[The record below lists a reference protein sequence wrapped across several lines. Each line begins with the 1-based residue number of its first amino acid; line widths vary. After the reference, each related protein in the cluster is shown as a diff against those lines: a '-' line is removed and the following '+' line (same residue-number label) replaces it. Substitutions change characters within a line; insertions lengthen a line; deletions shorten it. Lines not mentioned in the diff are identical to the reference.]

1 MKKKLVALV
10 ALAAMVLSMLPVAAF
25 ADETTTPTTPKI
37 NIYVTGYNNDMSRD
51 EISVSITGDD
61 LEVGMLVYWLVNGV
75 DQPQYLGKITRTGES
90 QNNFYIKKAD
100 IPGIEDG
107 VNRPLTISVS
117 DADFENFIISKEVD
131 KDIQPV
137 APSSMKINVDTKG
150 GTSNRTFTVTFDD
163 EYVMGANDELA
174 YQQFDKDGDP
184 VPGTNTKYVDITSVK
199 DGKFTFTKSFD
210 EDTASVKFTF
220 ERNGVA
226 DKDLT
231 ATVKLESPYGEFKEL
246 MLDFGT
252 TVIKQ
257 GETLTGK
264 LYYVNTDG
272 KRTDITDEADS
283 YNVVTTDS
291 DALESSN
298 SPDTPTVTIADD
310 ATLGSKVNI
319 LAFYNNKPVNA
330 SLTVIDDAEPGKVK
344 MNITS
349 GSIVTEKEDQIGVAF
364 TLLDN
369 NGKTM
374 KLSFRPTNVD
384 IRWIDSSVSDPGFS
398 VIATDGTTTL
408 LQTKGV
414 LNTALACKK
423 PCTGKFE
430 ITFTDDKG
438 HAYQVVS
445 DTFTFKDPDA
455 EPEGA
460 QKVVVTI
467 GSTTMQVDGK
477 NKTIIAPPII
487 DNGRTYVPLRAI
499 SEAFGATVD
508 WKQATNL
515 ITIDRGDTHIVMTP
529 YKLAYTLNGQE
540 KMMDVAPYIS
550 TAYASTMVPV
560 RFIADAFGFDSIPE
574 YNADNTTRA
583 VTFTVK

>member
-25 ADETTTPTTPKI
+25 ADGTTTPAKDI
-37 NIYVTGYNNDMSRD
+37 NIYVTGYDSNVSGQDV
-51 EISVSITGDD
+51 SVSITGKD
-61 LEVGMLVYWLVNGV
+61 LKVGMAVYWRV
-75 DQPQYLGKITRTGES
+75 DNVSEFEYLGDITKTTG

-100 IPGIEDG
+100 IPGLSSADA
-107 VNRPLTISVS
+107 NDLTIAVMDDDLNRLALES
-117 DADFENFIISKEVD
+117 FEKEVL
-131 KDIQPV
+131 PV
-137 APSSMKINVDTKG
+137 APSSMKITVDTKG

-163 EYVMGANDELA
+163 DYVMGENDELA
-174 YQQFDKDGDP
+174 YQQYDKDGDA

-246 MLDFGT
+246 VLDFGT

-460 QKVVVTI
+460 EKVVVTI

-529 YKLAYTLNGQE
+529 YKLAYMLNGQE

>member
-25 ADETTTPTTPKI
+25 ADGTTTPAKDI
-37 NIYVTGYNNDMSRD
+37 NIYVTGYDSNVSGQDV
-51 EISVSITGDD
+51 SVSITGKD
-61 LEVGMLVYWLVNGV
+61 LKVGMAVYWRV
-75 DQPQYLGKITRTGES
+75 DNVSEFEYLGDITKTTG

-100 IPGIEDG
+100 IPELSSADA
-107 VNRPLTISVS
+107 NDLTIAVMDDDLNRLALES
-117 DADFENFIISKEVD
+117 FEKEVL
-131 KDIQPV
+131 PV
-137 APSSMKINVDTKG
+137 APSSMKITVDTKG

-163 EYVMGANDELA
+163 DYVMGENDELA
-174 YQQFDKDGDP
+174 YQQYDKDGDA

-231 ATVKLESPYGEFKEL
+231 ATVKLESPYGELKEL
-246 MLDFGT
+246 DYDFGSAI
-252 TVIKQ
+252 VKQ
-257 GETLTGK
+257 GEKVSGTV
-264 LYYVNTDG
+264 YYVNTDG
-272 KRTDITDEADS
+272 KRTDITDEVEGYFFSCDDNSVIA
-283 YNVVTTDS
+283 
-291 DALESSN
+291 SSN
-298 SPDTPTVTIADD
+298 TTTGELTIADN
-310 ATLGSKVNI
+310 AKLGSVIKAN
-319 LAFYNNKPVNA
+319 AFYNGKTITT
-330 SLTVIDDAEPGKVK
+330 SLTVVSDADPGEVK
-344 MNITS
+344 MNRTS
-349 GSIVTEKEDQIGVAF
+349 YNAGEELGLEF
-364 TLLDN
+364 TLLDDK
-369 NGKTM
+369 GQTK
-374 KLSFRPTNVD
+374 KLDFFPSNID
-384 IRWIDSSVSDPGFS
+384 IRWIDSSVSDPGFR
-398 VIATDGTTTL
+398 VNLTDHGASIT
-408 LQTKGV
+408 TKGK
-414 LNTALACKK
+414 LLTSITCDK

-460 QKVVVTI
+460 EKVVVTI

>member
-25 ADETTTPTTPKI
+25 ADGTTTPAKDI
-37 NIYVTGYNNDMSRD
+37 NIYVTGYDSNVSGQDV
-51 EISVSITGDD
+51 SVSITGKD
-61 LEVGMLVYWLVNGV
+61 LKVGMAVYWRV
-75 DQPQYLGKITRTGES
+75 DNVSEFEYLGDITKTTG

-100 IPGIEDG
+100 IPELSSADA
-107 VNRPLTISVS
+107 NDLTIAVMDDDLNRLALES
-117 DADFENFIISKEVD
+117 FEKEVL
-131 KDIQPV
+131 PV
-137 APSSMKINVDTKG
+137 APSSMKITVDTKG

-163 EYVMGANDELA
+163 DYVMGENDELA
-174 YQQFDKDGDP
+174 YQQYDKDGDA

-246 MLDFGT
+246 VLDFGT

-283 YNVVTTDS
+283 YSVVTTDS

-364 TLLDN
+364 TLLDD

-460 QKVVVTI
+460 KKVVVTI

-477 NKTIIAPPII
+477 NKTIIAPPIV

-540 KMMDVAPYIS
+540 KIMDVAPYIS

>member
-1 MKKKLVALV
+1 MKKRLIALV

-25 ADETTTPTTPKI
+25 AAETTTPADDI
-37 NIYVTGYNNDMSRD
+37 EIYVTGYNNNTTGQDVS
-51 EISVSITGDD
+51 ISITGDD
-61 LEVGMLVYWLVNGV
+61 LKNGMTVLWRVEGISEFTT
-75 DQPQYLGKITRTGES
+75 LGDIYNPGG
-90 QNNFYIKKAD
+90 QNNYYLKRAD
-100 IPGIEDG
+100 IPELSSGNKDK
-107 VNRPLTISVS
+107 LTIAVVDNELIRQAMES
-117 DADFENFIISKEVD
+117 FEKEVV
-131 KDIQPV
+131 PV
-137 APSSMKINVDTKG
+137 APSSMKVTVDTKG

-163 EYVMGANDELA
+163 GYVMGANDQLA
-174 YQQFDKDGDP
+174 YEQFDKDGDP
-184 VPGTNTKYVDITSVK
+184 VPGTNTKYVDVTGVK
-199 DGKFTFTKSFD
+199 DGKFTFTRSFD

-220 ERNGVA
+220 ERNDVA
-226 DKDLT
+226 DKNLT
-231 ATVKLESPYGEFKEL
+231 ATVKLASPYGD
-246 MLDFGT
+246 LDYYDFTFDTGSLVERGQDVAGT
-252 TVIKQ
+252 V
-257 GETLTGK
+257 
-264 LYYVNTDG
+264 YYVNKEG
-272 KRTDITDEADS
+272 KRYDITDECLFA
-283 YNVVTTDS
+283 VTPSNLVEAITDS
-291 DALESSN
+291 SDCGFTVKEDAELN
-298 SPDTPTVTIADD
+298 KVITITA
-310 ATLGSKVNI
+310 LFNGNKV
-319 LAFYNNKPVNA
+319 A
-330 SLTVIDDAEPGKVK
+330 SQNFTIVEDAEPGDVK
-344 MNITS
+344 MNRTS
-349 GSIVTEKEDQIGVAF
+349 YNAGEETGIEF
-364 TLLDN
+364 TLLDDK
-369 NGKTM
+369 GQTM
-374 KLSFRPTNVD
+374 KLDFFPSDIN
-384 IRWIDSSVSDPGFS
+384 IRWIDSSTNDPGFR
-398 VIATDGTTTL
+398 VNLTDHGASIT
-408 LQTKGV
+408 TKGK
-414 LNTALACKK
+414 LLTSITCDK

-455 EPEGA
+455 ETEGA

>member
-1 MKKKLVALV
+1 MKKKLTALV

-25 ADETTTPTTPKI
+25 AAETTTPADDI
-37 NIYVTGYNNDMSRD
+37 EIYVTGYNNNTTGQDVS
-51 EISVSITGDD
+51 ISITGDD
-61 LEVGMLVYWLVNGV
+61 LKNGMTVLWRVEGISEFTT
-75 DQPQYLGKITRTGES
+75 LGDIYNPGG
-90 QNNFYIKKAD
+90 QNNYYLKRAD
-100 IPGIEDG
+100 IPELSSGNKDK
-107 VNRPLTISVS
+107 LTIAVVDNELIRQAMES
-117 DADFENFIISKEVD
+117 FEKEVV
-131 KDIQPV
+131 PV
-137 APSSMKINVDTKG
+137 APSSMKVTVDTKG

-163 EYVMGANDELA
+163 GYVMGANDQLA
-174 YQQFDKDGDP
+174 YEQFDKDGDP
-184 VPGTNTKYVDITSVK
+184 VPGTNTKYVDVTGVK
-199 DGKFTFTKSFD
+199 DGKFTFTRSFD

-220 ERNGVA
+220 ERNDVA
-226 DKDLT
+226 DKNLT
-231 ATVKLESPYGEFKEL
+231 ATVKLASPYGD
-246 MLDFGT
+246 LDYYDFTFDTGSLVERGQDVAGT
-252 TVIKQ
+252 V
-257 GETLTGK
+257 
-264 LYYVNTDG
+264 YYVNKEG
-272 KRTDITDEADS
+272 KRYDITDECLFA
-283 YNVVTTDS
+283 VTPSNLVEAITDS
-291 DALESSN
+291 SDCGFTVKEDAELN
-298 SPDTPTVTIADD
+298 KVITITA
-310 ATLGSKVNI
+310 LFNGNKV
-319 LAFYNNKPVNA
+319 A
-330 SLTVIDDAEPGKVK
+330 SQNFTIVEDAEPGDVK
-344 MNITS
+344 MNRTS
-349 GSIVTEKEDQIGVAF
+349 YNAGEELGLEF
-364 TLLDN
+364 TLLDDK
-369 NGKTM
+369 GQTM
-374 KLSFRPTNVD
+374 KLDFFPSNID
-384 IRWIDSSVSDPGFS
+384 IRWIDSSVSDPGFR
-398 VIATDGTTTL
+398 VNLTDHGASIT
-408 LQTKGV
+408 TKGK
-414 LNTALACKK
+414 LLTSITCDK

-460 QKVVVTI
+460 EKVVVTI

-477 NKTIIAPPII
+477 NKTIIAPPIV

>member
-25 ADETTTPTTPKI
+25 ADNTTTPAKDI
-37 NIYVTGYNNDMSRD
+37 NIYVTGYDSNVSGQDV
-51 EISVSITGDD
+51 SVSITGKD
-61 LEVGMLVYWLVNGV
+61 LKVGMAVYWRV
-75 DQPQYLGKITRTGES
+75 DNVSEFEYLGDITKTTG

-100 IPGIEDG
+100 IPGLSSADA
-107 VNRPLTISVS
+107 NDLTIAVMDDDLNRLALES
-117 DADFENFIISKEVD
+117 FEKEVL
-131 KDIQPV
+131 PV
-137 APSSMKINVDTKG
+137 APSSMKITVDTKG

-163 EYVMGANDELA
+163 DYVMGENDELA
-174 YQQFDKDGDP
+174 YQQYDKDGDA

-246 MLDFGT
+246 VLDFGT

>member
-25 ADETTTPTTPKI
+25 ADGTTTPAKDI
-37 NIYVTGYNNDMSRD
+37 NIYVTGYDSNVSGQDV
-51 EISVSITGDD
+51 SVSITGKD
-61 LEVGMLVYWLVNGV
+61 LKVGMAVYWRV
-75 DQPQYLGKITRTGES
+75 DNVSEFEYLGDITKTTG

-100 IPGIEDG
+100 IPELSSADA
-107 VNRPLTISVS
+107 NDLTIAVMDDDLNRLALES
-117 DADFENFIISKEVD
+117 FEKEVL
-131 KDIQPV
+131 PV
-137 APSSMKINVDTKG
+137 APSSMKITVDTKG

-163 EYVMGANDELA
+163 DYVMGENDELA
-174 YQQFDKDGDP
+174 YQQYDKDGDA
-184 VPGTNTKYVDITSVK
+184 VPGTNTQYVDITSVK

-231 ATVKLESPYGEFKEL
+231 ATIKLESPYGEFKEL
-246 MLDFGT
+246 VLDFGT

-364 TLLDN
+364 TLLDD

-460 QKVVVTI
+460 EKVVVTI

>member
-25 ADETTTPTTPKI
+25 ADGTTTPAKDI
-37 NIYVTGYNNDMSRD
+37 NIYVTGYDSNVSGQDV
-51 EISVSITGDD
+51 SVSITGKD
-61 LEVGMLVYWLVNGV
+61 LKVGMAVYWRV
-75 DQPQYLGKITRTGES
+75 DNVSEFEYLGDITKTTG

-100 IPGIEDG
+100 IPELSSADA
-107 VNRPLTISVS
+107 NDLTIAVMDDDLNRLALES
-117 DADFENFIISKEVD
+117 FEKEVL
-131 KDIQPV
+131 PV
-137 APSSMKINVDTKG
+137 APSSMKITVDTKG

-163 EYVMGANDELA
+163 DYVMGENDELA
-174 YQQFDKDGDP
+174 YQQYDKDGDA

-231 ATVKLESPYGEFKEL
+231 ATVKLESPYGELKEL
-246 MLDFGT
+246 DYDFGSAI
-252 TVIKQ
+252 VKQ
-257 GETLTGK
+257 GEKVSGTV
-264 LYYVNTDG
+264 YYVNTDG
-272 KRTDITDEADS
+272 KRTDITDEVEGYFFSCDDNSVIA
-283 YNVVTTDS
+283 
-291 DALESSN
+291 SSN
-298 SPDTPTVTIADD
+298 TTTGELTIADN
-310 ATLGSKVNI
+310 AKLGSVIKAN
-319 LAFYNNKPVNA
+319 AFYNGKTITT
-330 SLTVIDDAEPGKVK
+330 SLTVVSDADPGDVK
-344 MNITS
+344 MNRTS
-349 GSIVTEKEDQIGVAF
+349 YNAGEELGLEF
-364 TLLDN
+364 TLLDDK
-369 NGKTM
+369 GQTK
-374 KLSFRPTNVD
+374 KLDFFPSNID
-384 IRWIDSSVSDPGFS
+384 IRWIDSSVSDPGFR
-398 VIATDGTTTL
+398 VNLTDHGASIT
-408 LQTKGV
+408 TKGK
-414 LNTALACKK
+414 LLTSITCDK

-460 QKVVVTI
+460 EKVVVTI

-477 NKTIIAPPII
+477 NKTIIAPPIV

>member
-25 ADETTTPTTPKI
+25 AAETTTPADDI
-37 NIYVTGYNNDMSRD
+37 EIYVTGYNNNTTGQDVS
-51 EISVSITGDD
+51 ISITGDD
-61 LEVGMLVYWLVNGV
+61 LKNGMTVLWRVEGISEFTT
-75 DQPQYLGKITRTGES
+75 LGDIYNPGG
-90 QNNFYIKKAD
+90 QNNYYLKRAD
-100 IPGIEDG
+100 IPELSSGNKDK
-107 VNRPLTISVS
+107 LTIAVVDNELIRQAMES
-117 DADFENFIISKEVD
+117 FEKEVV
-131 KDIQPV
+131 PV
-137 APSSMKINVDTKG
+137 APSSMKVTVDTKG

-163 EYVMGANDELA
+163 GYVMGANDQLA
-174 YQQFDKDGDP
+174 YEQFDKDGDP
-184 VPGTNTKYVDITSVK
+184 VPGTNTKYVDVTGVK
-199 DGKFTFTKSFD
+199 DGKFTFTRSFD

-220 ERNGVA
+220 ERNDVA
-226 DKDLT
+226 DKNLT
-231 ATVKLESPYGEFKEL
+231 ATVKLASPYGD
-246 MLDFGT
+246 LDYYDFTFDTGSLVERGQDVAGT
-252 TVIKQ
+252 V
-257 GETLTGK
+257 
-264 LYYVNTDG
+264 YYVNKEG
-272 KRTDITDEADS
+272 KRYDITDECLFA
-283 YNVVTTDS
+283 VTPSNLVEAITDS
-291 DALESSN
+291 SDCGFTVKEDAELN
-298 SPDTPTVTIADD
+298 KVITITA
-310 ATLGSKVNI
+310 LFNGNKV
-319 LAFYNNKPVNA
+319 A
-330 SLTVIDDAEPGKVK
+330 SQNFTIVEDAEPGDVK
-344 MNITS
+344 MNRTS
-349 GSIVTEKEDQIGVAF
+349 YNAGEETGIEF
-364 TLLDN
+364 TLLDDK
-369 NGKTM
+369 GQTM
-374 KLSFRPTNVD
+374 KLDFFPSDIN
-384 IRWIDSSVSDPGFS
+384 IRWIDSSVSDPGFR
-398 VIATDGTTTL
+398 VNLTDHGASIT
-408 LQTKGV
+408 TKGK
-414 LNTALACKK
+414 LLTSITCDK

-460 QKVVVTI
+460 EKVVVTI

-477 NKTIIAPPII
+477 NTTIIAPPIV

-508 WKQATNL
+508 WDQATNL

>member
-25 ADETTTPTTPKI
+25 AAETTTPADDI
-37 NIYVTGYNNDMSRD
+37 EIYVTGYNNNTTGQDVS
-51 EISVSITGDD
+51 ISITGDD
-61 LEVGMLVYWLVNGV
+61 LKNGMTVLWRVEGISEFTT
-75 DQPQYLGKITRTGES
+75 LGDIYNPGG
-90 QNNFYIKKAD
+90 QNNYYLKRAD
-100 IPGIEDG
+100 IPELSSGNKDK
-107 VNRPLTISVS
+107 LTIAVVDNELIRQAMES
-117 DADFENFIISKEVD
+117 FEKEVV
-131 KDIQPV
+131 PV
-137 APSSMKINVDTKG
+137 APSSMKVTVDTKG

-163 EYVMGANDELA
+163 GYVMGANDQLA
-174 YQQFDKDGDP
+174 YEQFDKDGDP
-184 VPGTNTKYVDITSVK
+184 VPGTNTKYVDVTGVK
-199 DGKFTFTKSFD
+199 DGKFTFTRSFD

-220 ERNGVA
+220 ERNDVA
-226 DKDLT
+226 DKNLT
-231 ATVKLESPYGEFKEL
+231 ATVKLASPYGD
-246 MLDFGT
+246 LDYYDFTFDTGSLVERGQDVAGT
-252 TVIKQ
+252 V
-257 GETLTGK
+257 
-264 LYYVNTDG
+264 YYVNKEG
-272 KRTDITDEADS
+272 KRYDITDECLFA
-283 YNVVTTDS
+283 VTPSNLVEAITDS
-291 DALESSN
+291 SDCGFTVKEDAELN
-298 SPDTPTVTIADD
+298 KVITITA
-310 ATLGSKVNI
+310 LFNGNKV
-319 LAFYNNKPVNA
+319 A
-330 SLTVIDDAEPGKVK
+330 SQNFTIVEDAEPGDVK
-344 MNITS
+344 MNRTS
-349 GSIVTEKEDQIGVAF
+349 YNAGEETGIEF
-364 TLLDN
+364 TLLDDK
-369 NGKTM
+369 GQTM
-374 KLSFRPTNVD
+374 KLDFFPSDIN
-384 IRWIDSSVSDPGFS
+384 IRWIDSSVSDPGFR
-398 VIATDGTTTL
+398 VNLTDHGASIT
-408 LQTKGV
+408 TKGK
-414 LNTALACKK
+414 LLTSITCDK

-460 QKVVVTI
+460 EKVVVTI

>member
-25 ADETTTPTTPKI
+25 ADGTTTPAKDI
-37 NIYVTGYNNDMSRD
+37 NIYVTGYDSNVSGQDV
-51 EISVSITGDD
+51 SVSITGKD
-61 LEVGMLVYWLVNGV
+61 LKVGMAVYWRV
-75 DQPQYLGKITRTGES
+75 DNVSEFEYLGDITKTTG

-100 IPGIEDG
+100 IPELSSADA
-107 VNRPLTISVS
+107 NDLTIAVMDDDLNRLALES
-117 DADFENFIISKEVD
+117 FEKEVL
-131 KDIQPV
+131 PV
-137 APSSMKINVDTKG
+137 APSSMKITVDTKG

-163 EYVMGANDELA
+163 DYVMGENDELA
-174 YQQFDKDGDP
+174 YQQYDKDGDA
-184 VPGTNTKYVDITSVK
+184 VPGTNTKYVDIISVK
-199 DGKFTFTKSFD
+199 DGKFTFTESFD

-246 MLDFGT
+246 VLDFGT

-369 NGKTM
+369 NGKNM

-414 LNTALACKK
+414 LNTALACDK

-508 WKQATNL
+508 WQQATNL

>member
-25 ADETTTPTTPKI
+25 ADGTTTPAKDI
-37 NIYVTGYNNDMSRD
+37 NIYVTGYDSNVSGQDV
-51 EISVSITGDD
+51 SVSITGKD
-61 LEVGMLVYWLVNGV
+61 LKVGMAVYWRV
-75 DQPQYLGKITRTGES
+75 DNVSEFEYLGDITKTTG

-100 IPGIEDG
+100 IPGLSSADA
-107 VNRPLTISVS
+107 NDLTIAVMDDDLNRLALES
-117 DADFENFIISKEVD
+117 FEKEVL
-131 KDIQPV
+131 PV
-137 APSSMKINVDTKG
+137 APSSMKITVDTKG

-163 EYVMGANDELA
+163 DYVMGENDELA
-174 YQQFDKDGDP
+174 YQQYDKDGDA

-246 MLDFGT
+246 VLDFGT

-455 EPEGA
+455 KPEGA
-460 QKVVVTI
+460 EKVVVTI

>member
-1 MKKKLVALV
+1 MKKRLIALV
-10 ALAAMVLSMLPVAAF
+10 ALAAMVLSMLPAAAF
-25 ADETTTPTTPKI
+25 AAETTTPADDI
-37 NIYVTGYNNDMSRD
+37 EIYVTGYNNNTTGQDVS
-51 EISVSITGDD
+51 ISITGDD
-61 LEVGMLVYWLVNGV
+61 LKNGMTVLWRVEGISEFTT
-75 DQPQYLGKITRTGES
+75 LGDIYNPGG
-90 QNNFYIKKAD
+90 QNNYYLKRAD
-100 IPGIEDG
+100 IPELSSGNKDK
-107 VNRPLTISVS
+107 LTIAVVDNELIRQAMES
-117 DADFENFIISKEVD
+117 FEKEVV
-131 KDIQPV
+131 PV
-137 APSSMKINVDTKG
+137 APSSMKVTVDTKG

-163 EYVMGANDELA
+163 GYVMGANDQLA
-174 YQQFDKDGDP
+174 YEQFDKDGDP
-184 VPGTNTKYVDITSVK
+184 VPGTNTKYVDVTGVK
-199 DGKFTFTKSFD
+199 DGKFTFTRSFD

-220 ERNGVA
+220 ERNDVA
-226 DKDLT
+226 DKNLT
-231 ATVKLESPYGEFKEL
+231 ATVKLASPYGD
-246 MLDFGT
+246 LDYYDFTFDTGSLVERGQDVAGT
-252 TVIKQ
+252 V
-257 GETLTGK
+257 
-264 LYYVNTDG
+264 YYVNKEG
-272 KRTDITDEADS
+272 KRYDITDECLFA
-283 YNVVTTDS
+283 VTPSNLVEAITDS
-291 DALESSN
+291 SDCGFTVKEDAELN
-298 SPDTPTVTIADD
+298 KVITITA
-310 ATLGSKVNI
+310 LFNGNKV
-319 LAFYNNKPVNA
+319 A
-330 SLTVIDDAEPGKVK
+330 SQNFTIVEDAEPGDVK
-344 MNITS
+344 MNRTS
-349 GSIVTEKEDQIGVAF
+349 YNAGEETGIEF
-364 TLLDN
+364 TLLDDK
-369 NGKTM
+369 GQTM
-374 KLSFRPTNVD
+374 KLDFFPSDIN
-384 IRWIDSSVSDPGFS
+384 IRWIDSSVSDPGFR
-398 VIATDGTTTL
+398 VNLTDHGASIT
-408 LQTKGV
+408 TKGK
-414 LNTALACKK
+414 LLTSITCDK

-460 QKVVVTI
+460 EKVVVTI

-477 NKTIIAPPII
+477 NKTIIAPPIV

>member
-25 ADETTTPTTPKI
+25 ADGTTTPAKDI
-37 NIYVTGYNNDMSRD
+37 NIYVTGYDSNVSGQDV
-51 EISVSITGDD
+51 SVSITGKD
-61 LEVGMLVYWLVNGV
+61 LKVGMAVYWRV
-75 DQPQYLGKITRTGES
+75 DNVSEFEYLGDITKTTG

-100 IPGIEDG
+100 IPELSSADA
-107 VNRPLTISVS
+107 NDLTIAVMDDDLNRLALES
-117 DADFENFIISKEVD
+117 FEKEVL
-131 KDIQPV
+131 PV
-137 APSSMKINVDTKG
+137 APSSMKITVDTKG

-163 EYVMGANDELA
+163 DYVMGENDELA
-174 YQQFDKDGDP
+174 YQQYDKDGDA

-246 MLDFGT
+246 VLDFGT

-364 TLLDN
+364 TLLDD

-430 ITFTDDKG
+430 ITFTDDNG

-460 QKVVVTI
+460 EKVVVTI

-477 NKTIIAPPII
+477 NKTIIAPPIV

>member
-25 ADETTTPTTPKI
+25 ADGTTTPAKDI
-37 NIYVTGYNNDMSRD
+37 NIYVTGYDSNVSGQDV
-51 EISVSITGDD
+51 SVSITGKD
-61 LEVGMLVYWLVNGV
+61 LKVGMAVYWRV
-75 DQPQYLGKITRTGES
+75 DNVSEFEYLGDITKTTG

-100 IPGIEDG
+100 IPELSSADA
-107 VNRPLTISVS
+107 NDLTIAVMDDDLNRLALES
-117 DADFENFIISKEVD
+117 FEKEVL
-131 KDIQPV
+131 PV
-137 APSSMKINVDTKG
+137 APSSMKITVDTKG

-163 EYVMGANDELA
+163 DYVMGENDELA
-174 YQQFDKDGDP
+174 YQQYDKDGDA

-210 EDTASVKFTF
+210 GDTASVKFTF

-231 ATVKLESPYGEFKEL
+231 ATVKLESPYGELKEL
-246 MLDFGT
+246 DYDFGSAI
-252 TVIKQ
+252 VKQ
-257 GETLTGK
+257 GEKVSGTV
-264 LYYVNTDG
+264 YYVNTDG
-272 KRTDITDEADS
+272 KRTDITDEVEGYFFSCDDNSVIA
-283 YNVVTTDS
+283 
-291 DALESSN
+291 SSN
-298 SPDTPTVTIADD
+298 TTTGELTIADN
-310 ATLGSKVNI
+310 AKLGSVIKAN
-319 LAFYNNKPVNA
+319 AFYNGKTITT
-330 SLTVIDDAEPGKVK
+330 SLTVVSNADPGDVK
-344 MNITS
+344 MNRTS
-349 GSIVTEKEDQIGVAF
+349 YNAGEELGLEF
-364 TLLDN
+364 TLLDDK
-369 NGKTM
+369 GQTK
-374 KLSFRPTNVD
+374 KLDFFPSNID
-384 IRWIDSSVSDPGFS
+384 IRWIDSSVSDPGFH
-398 VIATDGTTTL
+398 VNLTDHGASIT
-408 LQTKGV
+408 TKGK
-414 LNTALACKK
+414 LLTSITCDK

-460 QKVVVTI
+460 EKVVVTI

>member
-1 MKKKLVALV
+1 MKKRLIALV

-25 ADETTTPTTPKI
+25 AAETTTPADDI
-37 NIYVTGYNNDMSRD
+37 EIYVTGYNNNTTGQDVS
-51 EISVSITGDD
+51 ISITGDD
-61 LEVGMLVYWLVNGV
+61 LKNGMTVLWRVEGISEFTT
-75 DQPQYLGKITRTGES
+75 LGDIYNPGG
-90 QNNFYIKKAD
+90 QNNYYLKRAD
-100 IPGIEDG
+100 IPELSSGNKDK
-107 VNRPLTISVS
+107 LTIAVVDNELIRQAMES
-117 DADFENFIISKEVD
+117 FEKEVV
-131 KDIQPV
+131 PV
-137 APSSMKINVDTKG
+137 APSSMKITVDTKG

-163 EYVMGANDELA
+163 GYVMGANDQLA
-174 YQQFDKDGDP
+174 YEQFDKDGDP
-184 VPGTNTKYVDITSVK
+184 VPGTNTKYVDVTGVK
-199 DGKFTFTKSFD
+199 DGKFTFTRSFD

-220 ERNGVA
+220 ERNDVA
-226 DKDLT
+226 DKNLT
-231 ATVKLESPYGEFKEL
+231 ATVKLASPYGD
-246 MLDFGT
+246 LDYYDFTFDTGSLVERGQDVAGT
-252 TVIKQ
+252 V
-257 GETLTGK
+257 
-264 LYYVNTDG
+264 YYVNKEG
-272 KRTDITDEADS
+272 KRYDITDECFFAVTPTNLVETITDS
-283 YNVVTTDS
+283 SDCGFTVKKDAELNKVVTITALFNGNKIASQSFTIVS
-291 DALESSN
+291 DA
-298 SPDTPTVTIADD
+298 D
-310 ATLGSKVNI
+310 
-319 LAFYNNKPVNA
+319 
-330 SLTVIDDAEPGKVK
+330 PGDVK
-344 MNITS
+344 MNRTS
-349 GSIVTEKEDQIGVAF
+349 YNAGEELGLEF
-364 TLLDN
+364 TLLDDK
-369 NGKTM
+369 GQTK
-374 KLSFRPTNVD
+374 KLDFFPSNID
-384 IRWIDSSVSDPGFS
+384 IRWIDSSVSDPGFR
-398 VIATDGTTTL
+398 VNLTDHGASIT
-408 LQTKGV
+408 TKGK
-414 LNTALACKK
+414 LLTSITCEK

-460 QKVVVTI
+460 EKVVVTI

-477 NKTIIAPPII
+477 NKTIIAPPIV

-508 WKQATNL
+508 WKQESNL

>member
-1 MKKKLVALV
+1 MKKRLIALV

-25 ADETTTPTTPKI
+25 AAETTTPADDI
-37 NIYVTGYNNDMSRD
+37 EIYVTGYNNNTTGQDVS
-51 EISVSITGDD
+51 ISITGDD
-61 LEVGMLVYWLVNGV
+61 LKNGMTVLWRVEGISEFTT
-75 DQPQYLGKITRTGES
+75 LGDIYNPGG
-90 QNNFYIKKAD
+90 QNNYYLKRAD
-100 IPGIEDG
+100 IPELSSGNKDK
-107 VNRPLTISVS
+107 LTIAVVDNELIRQAMES
-117 DADFENFIISKEVD
+117 FEKEVV
-131 KDIQPV
+131 PV
-137 APSSMKINVDTKG
+137 APSSMKVTVDTKG

-163 EYVMGANDELA
+163 GYVMGANDQLA
-174 YQQFDKDGDP
+174 YEQFDKDGDP
-184 VPGTNTKYVDITSVK
+184 VPGTNTKYVDVTGVK
-199 DGKFTFTKSFD
+199 DGKFTFTRSFD

-220 ERNGVA
+220 ERNDVA
-226 DKDLT
+226 DKNLT
-231 ATVKLESPYGEFKEL
+231 ATVKLASPYGD
-246 MLDFGT
+246 LDYYDFTFDTGSLVERGQDVAGT
-252 TVIKQ
+252 V
-257 GETLTGK
+257 
-264 LYYVNTDG
+264 YYVNKEG
-272 KRTDITDEADS
+272 KRYDITDECLFA
-283 YNVVTTDS
+283 VTPSNLVEAITDS
-291 DALESSN
+291 SDCGFTVKEDAELN
-298 SPDTPTVTIADD
+298 KVITITA
-310 ATLGSKVNI
+310 LFNGNKV
-319 LAFYNNKPVNA
+319 A
-330 SLTVIDDAEPGKVK
+330 SQNFTIVEDAEPGDVK
-344 MNITS
+344 MNRTS
-349 GSIVTEKEDQIGVAF
+349 YNAGEETGIEF
-364 TLLDN
+364 TLLDDK
-369 NGKTM
+369 GQTM
-374 KLSFRPTNVD
+374 KLDFFPSDIN
-384 IRWIDSSVSDPGFS
+384 IRWIDSSVSDPGFR
-398 VIATDGTTTL
+398 VNLTDHGASIT
-408 LQTKGV
+408 TKGK
-414 LNTALACKK
+414 LLTSITCDK

>member
-25 ADETTTPTTPKI
+25 ADGTTTPAKDI
-37 NIYVTGYNNDMSRD
+37 NIYVTGYDSNVSGQDV
-51 EISVSITGDD
+51 SVSITGKD
-61 LEVGMLVYWLVNGV
+61 LKVGMAVYWRV
-75 DQPQYLGKITRTGES
+75 DNVSEFEYLGDITKTTG

-100 IPGIEDG
+100 IPELSSADA
-107 VNRPLTISVS
+107 NDLTIAVMDDDLNRLALES
-117 DADFENFIISKEVD
+117 FEKEVL
-131 KDIQPV
+131 PV
-137 APSSMKINVDTKG
+137 APSSMKITVDTKG

-163 EYVMGANDELA
+163 DYVMGENDELA
-174 YQQFDKDGDP
+174 YQQYDKDGDA
-184 VPGTNTKYVDITSVK
+184 VPGTNTQYVDITSVK
-199 DGKFTFTKSFD
+199 DGKFTFTESFD

-246 MLDFGT
+246 VLDFGT

-430 ITFTDDKG
+430 ITFTDDKD

-460 QKVVVTI
+460 EKVVVTI

>member
-1 MKKKLVALV
+1 MKKKLIALV

-25 ADETTTPTTPKI
+25 AAETTTPADDI
-37 NIYVTGYNNDMSRD
+37 EIYVTGYNNNTTGQDVS
-51 EISVSITGDD
+51 ISITGDD
-61 LEVGMLVYWLVNGV
+61 LKNGMTVLWRVEGISEFTT
-75 DQPQYLGKITRTGES
+75 LGDIYNPGG
-90 QNNFYIKKAD
+90 QNNYYLKRAD
-100 IPGIEDG
+100 IPELSSGNKDK
-107 VNRPLTISVS
+107 LTIAVVDNELIRQAMES
-117 DADFENFIISKEVD
+117 FEKEVV
-131 KDIQPV
+131 PV
-137 APSSMKINVDTKG
+137 APSSMKVTVDTKG

-163 EYVMGANDELA
+163 GYVMGANDQLA
-174 YQQFDKDGDP
+174 YEQFDKDGDP
-184 VPGTNTKYVDITSVK
+184 VPGTNTKYVDVTGVK
-199 DGKFTFTKSFD
+199 DGKFTFTRSFD

-220 ERNGVA
+220 ERNDVA
-226 DKDLT
+226 DKNLT
-231 ATVKLESPYGEFKEL
+231 ATVKLASPYGD
-246 MLDFGT
+246 LDYYDFTFDTGSLVERGQDVAGT
-252 TVIKQ
+252 V
-257 GETLTGK
+257 
-264 LYYVNTDG
+264 YYVNKEG
-272 KRTDITDEADS
+272 KRYDITDECLFA
-283 YNVVTTDS
+283 VTPSNLVEAITDS
-291 DALESSN
+291 SDCGFTVKEDAELN
-298 SPDTPTVTIADD
+298 KVITITA
-310 ATLGSKVNI
+310 LFNGNKV
-319 LAFYNNKPVNA
+319 A
-330 SLTVIDDAEPGKVK
+330 SQNFTIVEDAEPGDVK
-344 MNITS
+344 MNRTS
-349 GSIVTEKEDQIGVAF
+349 YNAGEKTGIEF
-364 TLLDN
+364 TLLDDK
-369 NGKTM
+369 GQTM
-374 KLSFRPTNVD
+374 KLDFFPSDIN
-384 IRWIDSSVSDPGFS
+384 IRWIDSSVSDPGFR
-398 VIATDGTTTL
+398 VNLTDHGASIT
-408 LQTKGV
+408 TKGK
-414 LNTALACKK
+414 LLTSITCDK

-460 QKVVVTI
+460 EKVVVTI

>member
-25 ADETTTPTTPKI
+25 ADGTTTPADDI
-37 NIYVTGYNNDMSRD
+37 EIYVTGYNNNTTGQDVS
-51 EISVSITGDD
+51 ISITGDD
-61 LEVGMLVYWLVNGV
+61 LKNGMTVLWRVEGISEFTT
-75 DQPQYLGKITRTGES
+75 LGDIYNPGG
-90 QNNFYIKKAD
+90 QNNYYLKRAD
-100 IPGIEDG
+100 IPELSSGNKDK
-107 VNRPLTISVS
+107 LTIAVVDNELIRQAMES
-117 DADFENFIISKEVD
+117 FEKEVV
-131 KDIQPV
+131 PV
-137 APSSMKINVDTKG
+137 APSSMKVTVDTKG

-163 EYVMGANDELA
+163 GYVMGANDQLA
-174 YQQFDKDGDP
+174 YEQFDKDGDP
-184 VPGTNTKYVDITSVK
+184 VPGTNTKYVDVTGVK
-199 DGKFTFTKSFD
+199 DGKFTFTRSFD

-220 ERNGVA
+220 ERNDVA
-226 DKDLT
+226 DKNLT
-231 ATVKLESPYGEFKEL
+231 ATVKLASPYGD
-246 MLDFGT
+246 LDYYDFTFDTGSLVERGQDVAGT
-252 TVIKQ
+252 V
-257 GETLTGK
+257 
-264 LYYVNTDG
+264 YYVNKEG
-272 KRTDITDEADS
+272 KRYDITDECLFA
-283 YNVVTTDS
+283 VTPSNLVEAITDS
-291 DALESSN
+291 SDCGFTVKEDAELN
-298 SPDTPTVTIADD
+298 KVITITA
-310 ATLGSKVNI
+310 LFNGNKV
-319 LAFYNNKPVNA
+319 A
-330 SLTVIDDAEPGKVK
+330 SQNFTIVEDAEPGDVK
-344 MNITS
+344 MNRTS
-349 GSIVTEKEDQIGVAF
+349 YNAGEETGIEF
-364 TLLDN
+364 TLLDDK
-369 NGKTM
+369 GQTM
-374 KLSFRPTNVD
+374 KLDFFPSNID
-384 IRWIDSSVSDPGFS
+384 IRWIDSSVSDPGFR
-398 VIATDGTTTL
+398 VNLTDHGASIT
-408 LQTKGV
+408 TKGK
-414 LNTALACKK
+414 LLTSITCDK

>member
-25 ADETTTPTTPKI
+25 AAETTTPADDI
-37 NIYVTGYNNDMSRD
+37 EIYVTGYNNNTTGQDVS
-51 EISVSITGDD
+51 ISITGDD
-61 LEVGMLVYWLVNGV
+61 LKNGMTVLWRVEGISEFTT
-75 DQPQYLGKITRTGES
+75 LGDIYNPGG
-90 QNNFYIKKAD
+90 QNNYYLKRAD
-100 IPGIEDG
+100 IPELSSGNKDK
-107 VNRPLTISVS
+107 LTIAVVDNELIRQAMES
-117 DADFENFIISKEVD
+117 FEKEVV
-131 KDIQPV
+131 PV
-137 APSSMKINVDTKG
+137 APSSMKVTVDTKG

-163 EYVMGANDELA
+163 GYVMGANDQLA
-174 YQQFDKDGDP
+174 YEQFDKDGDP
-184 VPGTNTKYVDITSVK
+184 VPGTNTKYVDVTGVK
-199 DGKFTFTKSFD
+199 DGKFTFTRSFD

-220 ERNGVA
+220 ERNDVA
-226 DKDLT
+226 DKNLT
-231 ATVKLESPYGEFKEL
+231 ATVKLASPYGD
-246 MLDFGT
+246 LDYYDFTFDTGSLVERGQDVAGT
-252 TVIKQ
+252 V
-257 GETLTGK
+257 
-264 LYYVNTDG
+264 YYVNKEG
-272 KRTDITDEADS
+272 KRYDITDECLFA
-283 YNVVTTDS
+283 VTPSNLVEAITDS
-291 DALESSN
+291 SDCGFTVKEDAELN
-298 SPDTPTVTIADD
+298 KVITITA
-310 ATLGSKVNI
+310 LFNGNKV
-319 LAFYNNKPVNA
+319 A
-330 SLTVIDDAEPGKVK
+330 SQNFTIVEDAEPGDVK
-344 MNITS
+344 MNRTS
-349 GSIVTEKEDQIGVAF
+349 YNAGEETGIEF
-364 TLLDN
+364 TLLDDK
-369 NGKTM
+369 GQTM
-374 KLSFRPTNVD
+374 KLDFFPSDIN
-384 IRWIDSSVSDPGFS
+384 IRWIDSSVSDPGFR
-398 VIATDGTTTL
+398 VNLTDHGASIT
-408 LQTKGV
+408 TKGK
-414 LNTALACKK
+414 LLTSITCDK

-460 QKVVVTI
+460 EKVVVTI

-477 NKTIIAPPII
+477 NKTIIAPPIV

-508 WKQATNL
+508 WKQETNL

>member
-25 ADETTTPTTPKI
+25 AAETTTPADDI
-37 NIYVTGYNNDMSRD
+37 EIYVTGYNNNTTGQDVS
-51 EISVSITGDD
+51 ISITGDD
-61 LEVGMLVYWLVNGV
+61 LKNGMTVLWRVEGISEFTT
-75 DQPQYLGKITRTGES
+75 LGDIYNPGG
-90 QNNFYIKKAD
+90 QNNYYLKRAD
-100 IPGIEDG
+100 IPELSSGNKDK
-107 VNRPLTISVS
+107 LTIAVVDNELIRQAMES
-117 DADFENFIISKEVD
+117 FEKEVV
-131 KDIQPV
+131 PV
-137 APSSMKINVDTKG
+137 APSSMKVTVDTKG

-163 EYVMGANDELA
+163 GYVMGANDQLA
-174 YQQFDKDGDP
+174 YEQFDKDGDP
-184 VPGTNTKYVDITSVK
+184 VPGTNTKYVDVTGVK
-199 DGKFTFTKSFD
+199 DGKFTFTRSFD

-220 ERNGVA
+220 ERNDVA
-226 DKDLT
+226 DKNLT
-231 ATVKLESPYGEFKEL
+231 ATVKLASPYGD
-246 MLDFGT
+246 LDYYDFTFDTGSLVERGQDVAGT
-252 TVIKQ
+252 V
-257 GETLTGK
+257 
-264 LYYVNTDG
+264 YYVNKEG
-272 KRTDITDEADS
+272 KRYDITDECLFA
-283 YNVVTTDS
+283 VTPSNLVEAITDS
-291 DALESSN
+291 SDCGFTVKEDAELN
-298 SPDTPTVTIADD
+298 KVITITA
-310 ATLGSKVNI
+310 LFNGNKV
-319 LAFYNNKPVNA
+319 A
-330 SLTVIDDAEPGKVK
+330 SQNFTIVEDAEPGDVK
-344 MNITS
+344 MNRTS
-349 GSIVTEKEDQIGVAF
+349 YNAGEETGIEF
-364 TLLDN
+364 TLLDDK
-369 NGKTM
+369 GQTM
-374 KLSFRPTNVD
+374 KLDFFPSNID
-384 IRWIDSSVSDPGFS
+384 IRWIDSSVSDPGFR
-398 VIATDGTTTL
+398 VNLTDHGASIT
-408 LQTKGV
+408 TKGK
-414 LNTALACKK
+414 LLTSITCDK

-455 EPEGA
+455 ELEGA
-460 QKVVVTI
+460 EKVVVTI

>member
-10 ALAAMVLSMLPVAAF
+10 VLAAMVLSMLPVAAF
-25 ADETTTPTTPKI
+25 ADGTTTPAKDI
-37 NIYVTGYNNDMSRD
+37 NIYVTGYDSNVSGQDV
-51 EISVSITGDD
+51 SVSITGKD
-61 LEVGMLVYWLVNGV
+61 LKVGMAVYWRV
-75 DQPQYLGKITRTGES
+75 DNVSEFEYLGDITKTTG

-100 IPGIEDG
+100 IPELSSADA
-107 VNRPLTISVS
+107 NDLTIAVMDDDLNRLALES
-117 DADFENFIISKEVD
+117 FEKEVL
-131 KDIQPV
+131 PV
-137 APSSMKINVDTKG
+137 APSSMKITVDTKG

-163 EYVMGANDELA
+163 DYVMGENDELA
-174 YQQFDKDGDP
+174 YQQYDEDGDA

-246 MLDFGT
+246 VLDFGT

-364 TLLDN
+364 TLLDD

-460 QKVVVTI
+460 EKVVVTI

-477 NKTIIAPPII
+477 NKTIIAPPIV

>member
-25 ADETTTPTTPKI
+25 ADNTTTPAKDI
-37 NIYVTGYNNDMSRD
+37 NIYVTGYDSNVSGQDV
-51 EISVSITGDD
+51 SVSITGKD
-61 LEVGMLVYWLVNGV
+61 LKVGMAVYWRV
-75 DQPQYLGKITRTGES
+75 DNVSEFEYLGDITKTTG

-100 IPGIEDG
+100 IPELSSADA
-107 VNRPLTISVS
+107 NDLTIAVMDDDLNRLALES
-117 DADFENFIISKEVD
+117 FEKEVL
-131 KDIQPV
+131 PV
-137 APSSMKINVDTKG
+137 APSSMKITVDTKG

-163 EYVMGANDELA
+163 DYVMGENDELA
-174 YQQFDKDGDP
+174 YQQYDKDGDA
-184 VPGTNTKYVDITSVK
+184 VPGTNTKYVDIISVK
-199 DGKFTFTKSFD
+199 DGKFTFTESFD

-246 MLDFGT
+246 VLDFGT

-414 LNTALACKK
+414 LNTALACDK

-460 QKVVVTI
+460 EKVVVTI

>member
-25 ADETTTPTTPKI
+25 ADGTTTPAKDI
-37 NIYVTGYNNDMSRD
+37 NIYVTGYDSNVSGQDV
-51 EISVSITGDD
+51 SVSITGKD
-61 LEVGMLVYWLVNGV
+61 LKVGMAVYWRV
-75 DQPQYLGKITRTGES
+75 DNVSEFEYLGDITKTTG

-100 IPGIEDG
+100 IPELSSADA
-107 VNRPLTISVS
+107 NDLTIAVMDDDLNRLALES
-117 DADFENFIISKEVD
+117 FEKEVL
-131 KDIQPV
+131 PV
-137 APSSMKINVDTKG
+137 APSSMKITVDTKG

-163 EYVMGANDELA
+163 DYVMGENDELA
-174 YQQFDKDGDP
+174 YQQYDKDGDA

-231 ATVKLESPYGEFKEL
+231 AIVKLESPYGELKEL
-246 MLDFGT
+246 DYDFGSAI
-252 TVIKQ
+252 VKQ
-257 GETLTGK
+257 GEKVSGTV
-264 LYYVNTDG
+264 YYVNTDG
-272 KRTDITDEADS
+272 KRTDITDEVEGYFFSCDDNSVIA
-283 YNVVTTDS
+283 
-291 DALESSN
+291 SSN
-298 SPDTPTVTIADD
+298 TTTGELTIADN
-310 ATLGSKVNI
+310 AKLGSVIKAN
-319 LAFYNNKPVNA
+319 AFYNGKTITT
-330 SLTVIDDAEPGKVK
+330 SLTVVSDADPGDVK
-344 MNITS
+344 MNRTS
-349 GSIVTEKEDQIGVAF
+349 YNAGEELGLEF
-364 TLLDN
+364 TLLDDK
-369 NGKTM
+369 GQTK
-374 KLSFRPTNVD
+374 KLDFFPSNID
-384 IRWIDSSVSDPGFS
+384 IRWIDSSVSDPGFR
-398 VIATDGTTTL
+398 VNLTDHGASIT
-408 LQTKGV
+408 TKGK
-414 LNTALACKK
+414 LLTSITCDK

-460 QKVVVTI
+460 EKVVVTI

-477 NKTIIAPPII
+477 NKTIIAPPIV

>member
-1 MKKKLVALV
+1 MKKRLIALV

-25 ADETTTPTTPKI
+25 AAETTTPADDI
-37 NIYVTGYNNDMSRD
+37 EIYVTGYNNNTTGQDVS
-51 EISVSITGDD
+51 ISITGDD
-61 LEVGMLVYWLVNGV
+61 LKNGMTVLWRVEGISEFTT
-75 DQPQYLGKITRTGES
+75 LGDIYNPGG
-90 QNNFYIKKAD
+90 QNNYYLKRAD
-100 IPGIEDG
+100 IPELSSGNKDK
-107 VNRPLTISVS
+107 LTIAIVDNELIRQAMES
-117 DADFENFIISKEVD
+117 FEKEVV
-131 KDIQPV
+131 PV
-137 APSSMKINVDTKG
+137 APSSMKVTVDTKG

-163 EYVMGANDELA
+163 GYVMGANDQLA
-174 YQQFDKDGDP
+174 YEQFDKDGDP
-184 VPGTNTKYVDITSVK
+184 VPGTNTKYVDVTGVK
-199 DGKFTFTKSFD
+199 DGKFTFTRSFD

-220 ERNGVA
+220 ERNDVA
-226 DKDLT
+226 DKNLT
-231 ATVKLESPYGEFKEL
+231 ATVKLASPYGD
-246 MLDFGT
+246 LDYYDFTFDTGSLVERGQDVAGT
-252 TVIKQ
+252 V
-257 GETLTGK
+257 
-264 LYYVNTDG
+264 YYVNKEG
-272 KRTDITDEADS
+272 KRYDITDECLFA
-283 YNVVTTDS
+283 VTPSNLVEAITDS
-291 DALESSN
+291 SDCGFTVKEDAELN
-298 SPDTPTVTIADD
+298 KVITITA
-310 ATLGSKVNI
+310 LFNGNKV
-319 LAFYNNKPVNA
+319 A
-330 SLTVIDDAEPGKVK
+330 SQNFTIVEDAEPGDVK
-344 MNITS
+344 MNRTS
-349 GSIVTEKEDQIGVAF
+349 YNAGEETGIEF
-364 TLLDN
+364 TLLDDK
-369 NGKTM
+369 GQTM
-374 KLSFRPTNVD
+374 KLDFFPSDIN
-384 IRWIDSSVSDPGFS
+384 IRWIDSSVSDPGFR
-398 VIATDGTTTL
+398 VNLTDHGASIT
-408 LQTKGV
+408 TKGK
-414 LNTALACKK
+414 LLTSITCDK

-460 QKVVVTI
+460 EKVVVTI

>member
-25 ADETTTPTTPKI
+25 ADGTTTPAKDI
-37 NIYVTGYNNDMSRD
+37 NIYVTGYDSNVSGQDV
-51 EISVSITGDD
+51 SVSITGKD
-61 LEVGMLVYWLVNGV
+61 LKVGMAVYWRV
-75 DQPQYLGKITRTGES
+75 DNVSEFEYLGDITKTTG

-100 IPGIEDG
+100 IPELSSADA
-107 VNRPLTISVS
+107 NDLTIAVMDDDLNRLALES
-117 DADFENFIISKEVD
+117 FEKEVL
-131 KDIQPV
+131 PV
-137 APSSMKINVDTKG
+137 APSSMKITVDTKG

-163 EYVMGANDELA
+163 DYVMGENDELA
-174 YQQFDKDGDP
+174 YQQYDKDGDA

-199 DGKFTFTKSFD
+199 DGKFTFTESFD

-246 MLDFGT
+246 VLDFGT

-369 NGKTM
+369 NGKNM

-460 QKVVVTI
+460 EKVVVTI

>member
-25 ADETTTPTTPKI
+25 AAETTTPADDI
-37 NIYVTGYNNDMSRD
+37 EIYVTGYNNNTTGQDVS
-51 EISVSITGDD
+51 ISITGDD
-61 LEVGMLVYWLVNGV
+61 LKNGMTVLWRVEGISEFTT
-75 DQPQYLGKITRTGES
+75 LGDIYNPGG
-90 QNNFYIKKAD
+90 QNNYYLKRAD
-100 IPGIEDG
+100 IPELSSGNKDK
-107 VNRPLTISVS
+107 LTIAVVDNELIRQAMES
-117 DADFENFIISKEVD
+117 FEKEVV
-131 KDIQPV
+131 PV
-137 APSSMKINVDTKG
+137 APSSMKVTVDTKG

-163 EYVMGANDELA
+163 GYVMGANDQLA
-174 YQQFDKDGDP
+174 YEQFDKDGDP
-184 VPGTNTKYVDITSVK
+184 VPGTNTKYVDVTGVK
-199 DGKFTFTKSFD
+199 DGKFTFTRSFD

-220 ERNGVA
+220 ERNDVA
-226 DKDLT
+226 DKNLT
-231 ATVKLESPYGEFKEL
+231 ATVKLASPYGD
-246 MLDFGT
+246 LDYYDFTFDTGSLVERGQDVAGT
-252 TVIKQ
+252 V
-257 GETLTGK
+257 
-264 LYYVNTDG
+264 YYVNKEG
-272 KRTDITDEADS
+272 KRHDITDECFFAVTPTNLVETITDS
-283 YNVVTTDS
+283 SDCGFTVKKDAELNKVVTITALFNGNKIASQSFTIVS
-291 DALESSN
+291 DA
-298 SPDTPTVTIADD
+298 D
-310 ATLGSKVNI
+310 
-319 LAFYNNKPVNA
+319 
-330 SLTVIDDAEPGKVK
+330 PGDVK
-344 MNITS
+344 MNRTS
-349 GSIVTEKEDQIGVAF
+349 YNAGEELGLEF
-364 TLLDN
+364 TLLDDK
-369 NGKTM
+369 GQTM
-374 KLSFRPTNVD
+374 KLDFFPSNID
-384 IRWIDSSVSDPGFS
+384 IRWIDSSVSDPGFR
-398 VIATDGTTTL
+398 VNLTDHGASIT
-408 LQTKGV
+408 TKGK
-414 LNTALACKK
+414 LLTSITCDK

>member
-25 ADETTTPTTPKI
+25 ADGTTTPAKDI
-37 NIYVTGYNNDMSRD
+37 NIYVTGYDSNVSGQDV
-51 EISVSITGDD
+51 SVSITGKD
-61 LEVGMLVYWLVNGV
+61 LKVGMAVYWRV
-75 DQPQYLGKITRTGES
+75 DNVSEFEYLGDITKTTG

-100 IPGIEDG
+100 IPELSSADA
-107 VNRPLTISVS
+107 NDLTIAVMDDDLNRLALES
-117 DADFENFIISKEVD
+117 FEKEVL
-131 KDIQPV
+131 PV
-137 APSSMKINVDTKG
+137 APSSMKITVDTKG

-163 EYVMGANDELA
+163 DYVMGENDELA
-174 YQQFDKDGDP
+174 YQQYDKDGDA

-246 MLDFGT
+246 VLDFGT

-460 QKVVVTI
+460 EKVVVTI

>member
-25 ADETTTPTTPKI
+25 ADNTTTPAKDI
-37 NIYVTGYNNDMSRD
+37 NIYVTGYDSNVSGQDV
-51 EISVSITGDD
+51 SVSITGKD
-61 LEVGMLVYWLVNGV
+61 LKVGMAVYWRV
-75 DQPQYLGKITRTGES
+75 DNVSEFEYLGDITKTTG

-100 IPGIEDG
+100 IPGLSSADA
-107 VNRPLTISVS
+107 NDLTIAVMDDDLNRLALES
-117 DADFENFIISKEVD
+117 FEKEVL
-131 KDIQPV
+131 PV
-137 APSSMKINVDTKG
+137 APSSMKITVDTKG

-163 EYVMGANDELA
+163 DYVMGENDELA
-174 YQQFDKDGDP
+174 YQQYDKDGDA

-210 EDTASVKFTF
+210 ENTASVKFTF
-220 ERNGVA
+220 ERNDVA

-246 MLDFGT
+246 VLDFGT

-455 EPEGA
+455 ELEGA
-460 QKVVVTI
+460 EKVVVTI

>member
-25 ADETTTPTTPKI
+25 ADNTTTPAKDI
-37 NIYVTGYNNDMSRD
+37 NIYVTGYDSNVSGQDV
-51 EISVSITGDD
+51 SVSITGKD
-61 LEVGMLVYWLVNGV
+61 LKVGMAVYWRV
-75 DQPQYLGKITRTGES
+75 DNVSEFEYLGDITKTTG

-100 IPGIEDG
+100 IPELSSADA
-107 VNRPLTISVS
+107 NDLTIAVMDDDLNRLALES
-117 DADFENFIISKEVD
+117 FEKEVL
-131 KDIQPV
+131 PV
-137 APSSMKINVDTKG
+137 APSSMKITVDTKG

-163 EYVMGANDELA
+163 DYVMGENDELA
-174 YQQFDKDGDP
+174 YQQYDKDGDA

-246 MLDFGT
+246 VLDFGT

-364 TLLDN
+364 TLLDD

-460 QKVVVTI
+460 EKVVVTI

>member
-25 ADETTTPTTPKI
+25 ADNTTTPAKDI
-37 NIYVTGYNNDMSRD
+37 NIYVTGYDSNVSGQDV
-51 EISVSITGDD
+51 SVSITGKD
-61 LEVGMLVYWLVNGV
+61 LKVGMAVYWRV
-75 DQPQYLGKITRTGES
+75 DNVSEFEYLGDITKTTG

-100 IPGIEDG
+100 IPGLSSADA
-107 VNRPLTISVS
+107 NDLTIAVMDDDLNRLALES
-117 DADFENFIISKEVD
+117 FEKEVL
-131 KDIQPV
+131 PV
-137 APSSMKINVDTKG
+137 APSSMKITVDTKG

-163 EYVMGANDELA
+163 DYVMGENDELA
-174 YQQFDKDGDP
+174 YQQYDKDGDA

-246 MLDFGT
+246 VLDFGT

-460 QKVVVTI
+460 EKVVVTI

-477 NKTIIAPPII
+477 NTTIIAPPIV

-508 WKQATNL
+508 WKQESNL

-540 KMMDVAPYIS
+540 KIMDVAPYIS

>member
-25 ADETTTPTTPKI
+25 ADNTTTPAKDI
-37 NIYVTGYNNDMSRD
+37 NIYVTGYDSNVSGQDV
-51 EISVSITGDD
+51 SVSITGKD
-61 LEVGMLVYWLVNGV
+61 LKVGMAVYWRV
-75 DQPQYLGKITRTGES
+75 DNVSEFEYLGDITKTTG

-100 IPGIEDG
+100 IPGLSSADA
-107 VNRPLTISVS
+107 NDLTIAVMDDDLNRLALES
-117 DADFENFIISKEVD
+117 FEKEVL
-131 KDIQPV
+131 PV
-137 APSSMKINVDTKG
+137 APSSMKITVDTKG
-150 GTSNRTFTVTFDD
+150 GTSSRTFTVTFDD
-163 EYVMGANDELA
+163 DYVMGENDELA
-174 YQQFDKDGDP
+174 YQQYDKDGDA

-246 MLDFGT
+246 VLDFGT

-460 QKVVVTI
+460 EKVVVTI

>member
-25 ADETTTPTTPKI
+25 AAETTTPADDI
-37 NIYVTGYNNDMSRD
+37 EIYVTGYNNNTTGQDVS
-51 EISVSITGDD
+51 ISITGDD
-61 LEVGMLVYWLVNGV
+61 LKNGMTVLWRVEGISEFTT
-75 DQPQYLGKITRTGES
+75 LGDIYNPGG
-90 QNNFYIKKAD
+90 QNNYYLKRAD
-100 IPGIEDG
+100 IPELSSGNKDK
-107 VNRPLTISVS
+107 LTIAVVDNELIRQAMES
-117 DADFENFIISKEVD
+117 FEKEVV
-131 KDIQPV
+131 PV
-137 APSSMKINVDTKG
+137 APSSMKVTVDTKG

-163 EYVMGANDELA
+163 GYVMGANDQLA
-174 YQQFDKDGDP
+174 YEQFDKDGDP
-184 VPGTNTKYVDITSVK
+184 VPGTNTKYVDVTGVK
-199 DGKFTFTKSFD
+199 DGKFTFTRSFD

-220 ERNGVA
+220 ERNDVA
-226 DKDLT
+226 DKNLT
-231 ATVKLESPYGEFKEL
+231 ATVKLASPYGD
-246 MLDFGT
+246 LDYYDFTFDTGSLVERGQDVAGT
-252 TVIKQ
+252 V
-257 GETLTGK
+257 
-264 LYYVNTDG
+264 YYVNKEG
-272 KRTDITDEADS
+272 KRYDITDECLFA
-283 YNVVTTDS
+283 VTPSNLVEAITDS
-291 DALESSN
+291 SDCGFTVKEDAELN
-298 SPDTPTVTIADD
+298 KVITITA
-310 ATLGSKVNI
+310 LFNGNKV
-319 LAFYNNKPVNA
+319 A
-330 SLTVIDDAEPGKVK
+330 SQNFTIVEDAEPGDVK
-344 MNITS
+344 MNRTS
-349 GSIVTEKEDQIGVAF
+349 YNAGEETGIEF
-364 TLLDN
+364 TLLDDK
-369 NGKTM
+369 GQTK
-374 KLSFRPTNVD
+374 KLDFFPSNID
-384 IRWIDSSVSDPGFS
+384 IRWIDSSVSDPGFR
-398 VIATDGTTTL
+398 VNLTDHGASIT
-408 LQTKGV
+408 TKGK
-414 LNTALACKK
+414 LLTSITCDK

-460 QKVVVTI
+460 EKVVVTI

-508 WKQATNL
+508 WKQESNL

>member
-25 ADETTTPTTPKI
+25 ADNTTTPAKDI
-37 NIYVTGYNNDMSRD
+37 NIYVTGYDSNVSGQDV
-51 EISVSITGDD
+51 SVSITGKD
-61 LEVGMLVYWLVNGV
+61 LKVGMAVYWRV
-75 DQPQYLGKITRTGES
+75 DNVSEFEYLGDITKTTG

-100 IPGIEDG
+100 IPGLSSADA
-107 VNRPLTISVS
+107 NDLTIAVMDDDLNRLALES
-117 DADFENFIISKEVD
+117 FEKEVL
-131 KDIQPV
+131 PV
-137 APSSMKINVDTKG
+137 APSSMKITVDTKG

-163 EYVMGANDELA
+163 DYVMGENDELA
-174 YQQFDKDGDP
+174 YQQYDKDGDA

-246 MLDFGT
+246 VLDFGT

-460 QKVVVTI
+460 EKVVVTI

-508 WKQATNL
+508 WRQATNL

>member
-25 ADETTTPTTPKI
+25 ADNTTTPAKDI
-37 NIYVTGYNNDMSRD
+37 NIYVTGYDSNVSGQDV
-51 EISVSITGDD
+51 SVSITGKD
-61 LEVGMLVYWLVNGV
+61 LKVGMAVYWRV
-75 DQPQYLGKITRTGES
+75 DNVSEFEYLGDITKTTG

-100 IPGIEDG
+100 IPGLSSADA
-107 VNRPLTISVS
+107 NDLTIAVMDDDLNRLALES
-117 DADFENFIISKEVD
+117 FEKEVL
-131 KDIQPV
+131 PV
-137 APSSMKINVDTKG
+137 APSSMKITVDTKG

-163 EYVMGANDELA
+163 DYVMGENDELA
-174 YQQFDKDGDP
+174 YQQYDKDGDA

-246 MLDFGT
+246 VLDFGT

-364 TLLDN
+364 TLLDD

-408 LQTKGV
+408 LKTKGV

-460 QKVVVTI
+460 EKVVVTI

>member
-25 ADETTTPTTPKI
+25 ADNTTTPAKDI
-37 NIYVTGYNNDMSRD
+37 NIYVTGYDSNVSGQDV
-51 EISVSITGDD
+51 SVSITGKD
-61 LEVGMLVYWLVNGV
+61 LKVGMAVYWRV
-75 DQPQYLGKITRTGES
+75 DNVSEFEYLGDITKTTG

-100 IPGIEDG
+100 IPGLSSADA
-107 VNRPLTISVS
+107 NDLTIAVMDDDLNRLALES
-117 DADFENFIISKEVD
+117 FEKEVL
-131 KDIQPV
+131 PV
-137 APSSMKINVDTKG
+137 APSSMKITVDTKG

-163 EYVMGANDELA
+163 DYVMGENDELA
-174 YQQFDKDGDP
+174 YQQYDKDGDA

-246 MLDFGT
+246 VLDFGT

-460 QKVVVTI
+460 EKVVVTI

-477 NKTIIAPPII
+477 NKTIIAPPIV

-529 YKLAYTLNGQE
+529 YKLAYTLNDQE